1 MVVCKPHVLWGTPAT
16 GASVLQCSTERT
28 NSSISVP
35 QSGQKAVI
43 VPQSGQ
49 KALSMSHRADEKL
62 SVPHRADKQLY
73 RCPTERTKSSRSVPQ
88 SGQKAQGVSHRA
100 DKKLYQCPF
109 AGSVTVPLSS
119 FLNNTCRQ
127 DTSTIQELTT
137 VRLRAEP
144 VKLKRQH
151 FNSSGNSGVQ
161 ELCESGGG
169 RPGLSVLMSLKPV
182 LNWANVCSPEH
193 TSDTSTNYDSFLN

>member
-16 GASVLQCSTERT
+16 GASVLQCGQIAVIVPHRVDKKPYQCPTERTKSCQCPTERT
-28 NSSISVP
+28 NSSIGVP
-35 QSGQKAVI
+35 LSGHKAVS

-49 KALSMSHRADEKL
+49 KALSVSHRAEKN
-62 SVPHRADKQLY
+62 
-73 RCPTERTKSSRSVPQ
+73 SSISVPQ

-109 AGSVTVPLSS
+109 AGSVTVPFSS

-127 DTSTIQELTT
+127 DTSTIQKLTT

-144 VKLKRQH
+144 VKKTTL
-151 FNSSGNSGVQ
+151 
-161 ELCESGGG
+161 
-169 RPGLSVLMSLKPV
+169 
-182 LNWANVCSPEH
+182 
-193 TSDTSTNYDSFLN
+193 